1 MLDKVRLGFI
11 GSGYITRSHLDQ
23 GLKDF
28 EDVEFVGWCDLNEET
43 AAARREQVGGA
54 GEIYTDARE
63 MLDKAKP
70 DAVYIMLPPFAHGEA
85 EALVIERKLPFFIE
99 KPVAIDMDTAKTV
112 AEGVEKNNLIT
123 SVGYQARYRRSP
135 RRVRE
140 LLQDQKA
147 VFLHGGWVWAG
158 PENYEGS
165 MKWWVQKDKSG
176 GQFLEQTTHLIDM
189 ARYLFGDVTRVYA
202 VSVKGRRERPD
213 FYTIEDASMVQ
224 LTFANGA
231 AGNIYSSCC
240 TSQSGEGAVL
250 MFGGGGTAGLHVW
263 GTEMSAELPFIV
275 QSVNTKIYLADE
287 KVEEIPEENVFAF
300 FALENRAFIDS
311 VKAGKNIGILATYDD
326 GVKALAIACAANKSM
341 ETGEVV
347 ELEV

>member
-1 MLDKVRLGFI
+1 
-11 GSGYITRSHLDQ
+11 
-23 GLKDF
+23 
-28 EDVEFVGWCDLNEET
+28 
-43 AAARREQVGGA
+43 
-54 GEIYTDARE
+54 
-63 MLDKAKP
+63 
-70 DAVYIMLPPFAHGEA
+70 
-85 EALVIERKLPFFIE
+85 
-99 KPVAIDMDTAKTV
+99 
-112 AEGVEKNNLIT
+112 
-123 SVGYQARYRRSP
+123 
-135 RRVRE
+135 
-140 LLQDQKA
+140 
-147 VFLHGGWVWAG
+147 
-158 PENYEGS
+158 
-165 MKWWVQKDKSG
+165 MKWWVRKDKSG
-176 GQFLEQTTHLIDM
+176 GQFLEQTTHMTDM

-202 VSVKGRRERPD
+202 VPVKGRGERPD

-250 MFGGGGTAGLHVW
+250 MFGGGGTARLHVW

-275 QSVNTKIYLADE
+275 QSANTKIYLADE
-287 KVEEIPEENVFAF
+287 KVEEIPEENVFAL
-300 FALENRAFIDS
+300 FARENRAFIDS